1 MSLLLKCCHPP
12 STIYKFNCK
21 LLNWIQWFTHLTN
34 NLICITTTWHPAFFY
49 YYFFRFLVIESST
62 SLWALLSI
70 CWSVGPLGHWLV
82 HYGQSLFPIKTSMAY
97 YYLFTSYLA
106 SQKVTLTLTHL
117 LTHWLTDSLT
127 HLLTHVTLKHW
138 EPASIVL
145 YTSSI
150 PALQS
155 LLTPSLSLSL

>member
-1 MSLLLKCCHPP
+1 MIAKLIVVINNKYKLYSLYLSFVWLFYLSFLLILSLLLKCCHPP

-97 YYLFTSYLA
+97 YFEIYL
-106 SQKVTLTLTHL
+106 HL
-117 LTHWLTDSLT
+117 
-127 HLLTHVTLKHW
+127 
-138 EPASIVL
+138 I
-145 YTSSI
+145 
-150 PALQS
+150 
-155 LLTPSLSLSL
+155 